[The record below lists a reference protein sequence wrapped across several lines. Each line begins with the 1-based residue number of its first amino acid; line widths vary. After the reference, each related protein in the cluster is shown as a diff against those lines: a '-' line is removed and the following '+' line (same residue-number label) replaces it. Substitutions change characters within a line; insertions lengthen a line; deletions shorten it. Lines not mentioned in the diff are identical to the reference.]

1 MKKLIVLALA
11 AFLSTGCATTG
22 FLGFLATTKYV
33 DNKVGAAAAE
43 ASSALQETRADLEQT
58 RKEVEGV
65 QQLAGQMEGML
76 TEVSQVG
83 KLVHELELRLSQ
95 LPDQTLRLLAEL
107 IQTHLSS
114 SPKPSAE

>member
-95 LPDQTLRLLAEL
+95 LPDQTLRLLADL

>member
-11 AFLSTGCATTG
+11 AFLATGCATTG

-33 DNKVGAAAAE
+33 EGKVQASAAE
-43 ASSALQETRADLEQT
+43 ASGALQEIRADLEQT
-58 RKEVEGV
+58 RQKVENI

-76 TEVSQVG
+76 SEVSQVE

-95 LPDQTLRLLAEL
+95 LPEQTLRLLADL
-107 IQTHLSS
+107 IQAHLSS
-114 SPKPSAE
+114 SPKPPAE